1 MTLLETLSSMSPTY
15 IKMRKLFLV
24 TLYAHV
30 LVLIEKVKKK
40 TQLHLLGVNL
50 RKEIKG
56 KTGKQEFHV
65 NNCFDLQNKYNSG

>member
-1 MTLLETLSSMSPTY
+1 MEMTLLETLSSMSPTY

-40 TQLHLLGVNL
+40 NTASSLGS
-50 RKEIKG
+50 
-56 KTGKQEFHV
+56 EFEER
-65 NNCFDLQNKYNSG
+65 N